1 LGSPGGGDAGYVGEP
16 VNAWSDFSFLAVG
29 FFMIYCGVH
38 NMLWPVQNSKGEK
51 TVNPIVSFP
60 IVSIV
65 WGGTFVTSGH
75 QLRDRMRTCTD
86 TTTNLCCSGERDSC
100 VRHVLVP
107 LVPLQGG

>member
-1 LGSPGGGDAGYVGEP
+1 LDSRFLWGGGVGEP

-51 TVNPIVSFP
+51 AMNPMVSYP

-65 WGGTFVTSGH
+65 WGGTASLASG
-75 QLRDRMRTCTD
+75 TVE
-86 TTTNLCCSGERDSC
+86 ER
-100 VRHVLVP
+100 VY
-107 LVPLQGG
+107 